1 MDTCRYLLVG
11 DSAVTVEFS
20 REILPETSQKIRALK
35 EQIASARISGVLE
48 TVPAYCSLLVHYD
61 PTVIQYGQLVEQLKK
76 LQTGIVGKAFPPSV
90 VMELPVCYDERFG
103 PDLEY
108 VARYHGITREE
119 VISLHSSQD
128 YLVYMLGFIAGFP
141 YLGGMDERLATP
153 RLETPRLCIEGG
165 SVGIAGKQTGIY
177 PVSSPGGWRL
187 IGRTPLKLYDPTQE
201 KIALLDAGCYIHFR
215 PVELEEYR
223 AIQRQ
228 VEENRYTCK
237 TWLKEV

>member
-1 MDTCRYLLVG
+1 MDACRYLLVG
-11 DSAVTVEFS
+11 DSAVAVEFGK
-20 REILPETSQKIRALK
+20 EILPETSQKIRALK
-35 EQIASARISGVLE
+35 EQIASVKISGVLE

-61 PTVIQYGQLVEQLKK
+61 PTAIRYGQLVEQLKT
-76 LQTGIVGKAFPPSV
+76 LQSSIVGKAFPPSI
-90 VMELPVCYDERFG
+90 VMELPVCYDEEFG
-103 PDLEY
+103 PDLDY
-108 VARYHGITREE
+108 VARYHSMTREE

-187 IGRTPLKLYDPTQE
+187 IGRTPLKLYDPTRE

-215 PVELEEYR
+215 PIELEEYR
-223 AIQRQ
+223 AIQQ
-228 VEENRYTCK
+228 QAAENCYTCK